1 VADDSAKGKELDMS
15 EQVVYLDGEFVPLS
29 EAKISVLDHGV
40 LYGDGI
46 FEGIRAYGGR
56 VFRLEDHMNRFLSAA
71 KAISLKLTLDKAAI
85 TEVVLESCR
94 RNNIVDGYVRL
105 VCTRG
110 ADGLGLYPKPEAHAP
125 RLICIA
131 GQVALYPEEAYR
143 RGLKVITSSYRRNK
157 ASILDPQIKSL
168 NYLNNI
174 LASIEAHR
182 YGADE
187 ALMLNHDG
195 VITECTGDNVFMI
208 KNGVVSTPPIW
219 LGTLDGITRQSVIK
233 IAKNEGIEINEV
245 PFTHFNLLNADEA
258 FLTGTAAEIIALT
271 ELDGQKI
278 GNGVAGE
285 ITMRLL
291 AAFRAYTRQP
301 ENGAKI

>member
-1 VADDSAKGKELDMS
+1 MG
-15 EQVVYLDGEFVPLS
+15 EQIVYLEGTYVPLS
-29 EAKISVLDHGV
+29 EAKIPVMDHGL

-56 VFRLEDHMNRFLSAA
+56 VFRLDDHMRRFQSAA
-71 KAISLKLTLDKAAI
+71 RAINLKLPLAIEEI
-85 TEVVLESCR
+85 TEIVLETCR
-94 RNNIVDGYVRL
+94 RNDIVDGYVRL

-110 ADGLGLYPKPEAHAP
+110 ADGLGLYPKPEAHGP
-125 RLICIA
+125 RLFCIA
-131 GQVALYPEEAYR
+131 GQVALYSDEAYR
-143 RGLKVITSSYRRNK
+143 RGLKVITSHLRRNK
-157 ASILDPQIKSL
+157 ATIVDPQIKSL

-187 ALMLNHDG
+187 ALMLNEDG
-195 VITECTGDNVFMI
+195 VVTECTGDNIFII
-208 KNGVVSTPPIW
+208 KDGVISTPPVW
-219 LGTLDGITRQSVIK
+219 LGTLDGITRQAVIR
-233 IAKNEGIEINEV
+233 IARANGFEMQEI
-245 PFTHFNLLNADEA
+245 PFTHFNVLNADEV

-278 GNGVAGE
+278 GSGVAGE
-285 ITMRLL
+285 ITMKLL
-291 AAFRAYTRQP
+291 AAFREYTRQP

>member
-1 VADDSAKGKELDMS
+1 MS
-15 EQVVYLDGEFVPLS
+15 EQVVYLEGAYVPMS
-29 EAKISVLDHGV
+29 EATLPVMDHGL

-56 VFRLEDHMNRFLSAA
+56 VFRLDDHMKRFQAAARAINLELPLS
-71 KAISLKLTLDKAAI
+71 IEEI
-85 TEVVLESCR
+85 TEIVLESCR

-110 ADGLGLYPKPEAHAP
+110 ADGLGLYPKPNGAKP
-125 RLICIA
+125 RLFCIA
-131 GQVALYPEEAYR
+131 GQVALYSEEAYR
-143 RGLKVITSSYRRNK
+143 RGLKVITSHMRRNK
-157 ASILDPQIKSL
+157 ATIVDPQIKSL

-187 ALMLNHDG
+187 ALMLNEEG
-195 VITECTGDNVFMI
+195 VVTECTGDNIFIV
-208 KNGVVSTPPIW
+208 KNRVISTPPVW

-233 IAKNEGIEINEV
+233 IAREMGYEMNEV
-245 PFTHFNLLNADEA
+245 PFTHFNVLNADEV

-278 GNGVAGE
+278 GSGVAGE
-285 ITMRLL
+285 VTMELL
-291 AAFRAYTRQP
+291 AAFRDFTKKP

>member
-1 VADDSAKGKELDMS
+1 MS
-15 EQVVYLDGEFVPLS
+15 EQTVYLEGAYIPLS
-29 EAKISVLDHGV
+29 EAKIPIMDHGL

-56 VFRLEDHMNRFLSAA
+56 VFKLDDHMKRFQAA
-71 KAISLKLTLDKAAI
+71 ARAINLQLPLPLEEI
-85 TEVVLESCR
+85 TEIVLETCR

-110 ADGLGLYPKPEAHAP
+110 ADGLGLYPKPEGHAP
-125 RLICIA
+125 RLFCIA
-131 GQVALYPEEAYR
+131 GQVALYSDEAYR
-143 RGLKVITSSYRRNK
+143 RGLKVITSHLRRNK
-157 ASILDPQIKSL
+157 ATIVDPQIKSL

-187 ALMLNHDG
+187 ALMLNEEG
-195 VITECTGDNVFMI
+195 VVTECTGDNVFLVR
-208 KNGVVSTPPIW
+208 NGVILTPPVW

-233 IAKNEGIEINEV
+233 ICKQLGIELREE

-278 GNGVAGE
+278 GTGVAGE
-285 ITMRLL
+285 VTLKLL
-291 AAFRAYTRQP
+291 AAFREYVLQP

>member
-1 VADDSAKGKELDMS
+1 MS
-15 EQVVYLDGEFVPLS
+15 EQTVYLEGAYIPLS
-29 EAKISVLDHGV
+29 EAKIPIMDHGL

-56 VFRLEDHMNRFLSAA
+56 VFKLDDHMKRFQSAA
-71 KAISLKLTLDKAAI
+71 RAINLQLPLPLEEI
-85 TEVVLESCR
+85 TEIVLETCR

-110 ADGLGLYPKPEAHAP
+110 ADGLGLYPKPEGHAP
-125 RLICIA
+125 RLFCIA
-131 GQVALYPEEAYR
+131 GQVALYSDEAYR
-143 RGLKVITSSYRRNK
+143 RGLKVITSHLRRNK
-157 ASILDPQIKSL
+157 ATIVDPQIKSL

-187 ALMLNHDG
+187 ALMLNEEG
-195 VITECTGDNVFMI
+195 VVTECTGDNVFLVR
-208 KNGVVSTPPIW
+208 NGVILTPPVW

-233 IAKNEGIEINEV
+233 ICKQLGIELREE

-285 ITMRLL
+285 VTLKLL
-291 AAFRAYTRQP
+291 AAFREYVQQP

>member
-1 VADDSAKGKELDMS
+1 MS
-15 EQVVYLDGEFVPLS
+15 EQTVYLEGAYIPLS
-29 EAKISVLDHGV
+29 EAKIPIMDHGL

-56 VFRLEDHMNRFLSAA
+56 VFKLDDHMKRFQSAA
-71 KAISLKLTLDKAAI
+71 RAINLQLPLPLDEI
-85 TEVVLESCR
+85 TEIVLETCR

-110 ADGLGLYPKPEAHAP
+110 ADGLGLYPKPEGHAP
-125 RLICIA
+125 RLFCIA
-131 GQVALYPEEAYR
+131 GQVAPYSDEAYR
-143 RGLKVITSSYRRNK
+143 RGLKVITSHLRRNK
-157 ASILDPQIKSL
+157 AAILDPQIKSL

-187 ALMLNHDG
+187 ALMLNEEG
-195 VITECTGDNVFMI
+195 VVTECTGDNVFLV
-208 KNGVVSTPPIW
+208 KNGVILTPPVW

-233 IAKNEGIEINEV
+233 ICKQLGVELREE
-245 PFTHFNLLNADEA
+245 PFTHFNLINADEA

-285 ITMRLL
+285 VTLKLL
-291 AAFRAYTRQP
+291 AAFREYVLQP

>member
-1 VADDSAKGKELDMS
+1 MS
-15 EQVVYLDGEFVPLS
+15 EQVVYLEGAYVPLS
-29 EAKISVLDHGV
+29 EAKIPVMDHGL

-56 VFRLEDHMNRFLSAA
+56 VFRLDDHMKRFQAAARAINLELPLS
-71 KAISLKLTLDKAAI
+71 IEEI
-85 TEVVLESCR
+85 TEIVLESCR

-110 ADGLGLYPKPEAHAP
+110 ADGLGLYPKPNGAKP
-125 RLICIA
+125 RLFCIA
-131 GQVALYPEEAYR
+131 GQVALYSEEAYR
-143 RGLKVITSSYRRNK
+143 RGLKVITSHMRRNK
-157 ASILDPQIKSL
+157 ATIVDPQIKSL

-187 ALMLNHDG
+187 ALMLNEEG
-195 VITECTGDNVFMI
+195 VVTECTGDNIFIV
-208 KNGVVSTPPIW
+208 KNRVISTPPVW

-233 IAKNEGIEINEV
+233 IAREMGYEMNEV
-245 PFTHFNLLNADEA
+245 PFTHFNVLNADEV

-278 GNGVAGE
+278 GSGVAGE
-285 ITMRLL
+285 VTMELL
-291 AAFRAYTRQP
+291 AAFRNFTKKP

>member
-1 VADDSAKGKELDMS
+1 MS
-15 EQVVYLDGEFVPLS
+15 EQTVYLEGAYIPLS
-29 EAKISVLDHGV
+29 EAKIPVMDHGL

-56 VFRLEDHMNRFLSAA
+56 VFKLDDHMKRFQSAA
-71 KAISLKLTLDKAAI
+71 RAINLQLPLPLEEI
-85 TEVVLESCR
+85 TEIVLETCR
-94 RNNIVDGYVRL
+94 RNDIVDGYIRL

-110 ADGLGLYPKPEAHAP
+110 ADGLGLYPKPEGHAP
-125 RLICIA
+125 RLFCIA
-131 GQVALYPEEAYR
+131 GQVALYSDEAYR
-143 RGLKVITSSYRRNK
+143 RGLKVITSHLRRNK
-157 ASILDPQIKSL
+157 ATIVDPQIKSL

-187 ALMLNHDG
+187 ALMLNEEG
-195 VITECTGDNVFMI
+195 VVTECTGDNVFLVR
-208 KNGVVSTPPIW
+208 NGVILTPPVW

-233 IAKNEGIEINEV
+233 ICKQTGIELREE

-285 ITMRLL
+285 VTLKLL
-291 AAFRAYTRQP
+291 TAFREYVLQP